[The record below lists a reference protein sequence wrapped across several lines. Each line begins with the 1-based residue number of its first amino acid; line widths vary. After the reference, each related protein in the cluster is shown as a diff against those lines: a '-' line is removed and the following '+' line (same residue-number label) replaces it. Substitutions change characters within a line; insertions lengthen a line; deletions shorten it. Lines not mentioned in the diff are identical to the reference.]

1 MVWWGLN
8 FKMIEYLL
16 QITPYILSGFKMT
29 FGIFILTLV
38 MALFLSLLLVYLSSF
53 SFLKRIISTFT
64 WIMRKTPLILQLYFF
79 VYALPIIFPGF
90 ITKDAFIGASVAFIL
105 NYAAYFTEIF
115 KGGLL
120 SIDKGQ
126 WEAAKALQI
135 SQVNTVIY
143 VILPQMIK
151 NVLYPLSN
159 EVITLVKDTSLITV
173 VGLGEIFRNSKEIL
187 LRDLRSEALIIVAII
202 YLIFTFVVIVIFKK
216 IEKKMRLS

>member
-1 MVWWGLN
+1 M
-8 FKMIEYLL
+8 
-16 QITPYILSGFKMT
+16 LSGFKMT

-173 VGLGEIFRNSKEIL
+173 VGLGEIFRNSKENL
-187 LRDLRSEALIIVAII
+187 
-202 YLIFTFVVIVIFKK
+202 T
-216 IEKKMRLS
+216 